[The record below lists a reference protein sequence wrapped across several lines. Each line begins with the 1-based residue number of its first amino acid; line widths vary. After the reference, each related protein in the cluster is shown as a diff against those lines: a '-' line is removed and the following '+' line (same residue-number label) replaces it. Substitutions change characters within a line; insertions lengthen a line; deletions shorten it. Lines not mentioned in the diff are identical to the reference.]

1 MHSIMIIDFAWHGTT
16 LFIEF
21 TAFDAERQESFQG
34 MVRVVDDTPYGDIIH
49 EKRSPLSVACRTYVA
64 TTLREKIARQEF
76 D

>member
-1 MHSIMIIDFAWHGTT
+1 MHSITIIDFAWHGTT

-21 TAFDAERQESFQG
+21 TAFDAERQEPFQA

-49 EKRSPLSVACRTYVA
+49 EKRSPLSDTCRVYVA
-64 TTLREKIARQEF
+64 TTLHEKIARHEF